1 MVGVYHRKSN
11 RDLAEEARAGASP
24 ASFYDTP
31 AYPGSN
37 YSQRAGPS
45 SSKMNPSSSTPGL
58 PNLRLSGFDVE
69 KMMAGVGGVP
79 MTSSPSQ
86 EMDERDWSSQ
96 AGEYVNVKGNHRN
109 SPRPYQPPP
118 ASASTRAPTYPG
130 SSPAAT
136 PPNHSSNSLSSA
148 PQQSSYSRRS
158 PAATAS
164 SGGYFRPG
172 DAVNGSDS
180 GRAYMAKSR
189 SQDPYGSPVDMPR
202 PPYGMSSPPA
212 SPHRSRPSP
221 QPRAPSHRSS
231 ADYYASPPS
240 VHPPPRTEGVTQW
253 IARANE
259 TDDQRRAREWE
270 EARERQHAA
279 DRKERYEVKAK
290 QAEEESSRRRA
301 EFEEMERQEAIAARK
316 RAEDIARK
324 RQEEEEDRK
333 RAIAAA
339 RVERERQEREAEAE
353 RLREQ
358 ERRWQ
363 EKQARKKEEEARR
376 REMERQRQE
385 DEERRRREDAAR
397 WAEEVA
403 RRRQMEERQRLER
416 AAEARRQF
424 EVAEAARIKAEE
436 EAARRRAEAEKARI
450 QAEKE
455 AEQARIRAQQEAE
468 RRRIAAEQAR
478 IKAEKD
484 AEQARIRAAKEA
496 EEARLRAIEEARLA
510 KIKAIEDAEKAR
522 LKAIEDAEKA
532 RLKAIEDEKRRIE
545 KAKQDY
551 IRAIADGHANIE
563 REDKENVDRGRHEAA
578 MAQQH
583 YERARQ
589 DYERALQDYQRHMAW
604 LETQQQDRGH
614 GSHEYYSSDSGVSL
628 PSTGG
633 HGEHQQKA
641 MGTGGSP
648 DHGVIGQNRM
658 PQIFTREG
666 QPFGPQNGHAAPNG
680 QGPQAGF
687 QNGDHT
693 RNNGPAGAM
702 SGLPHPAPVEAANG
716 APMVRFQQPGENQ
729 GIQAPV
735 PPPAPI
741 TRRKRNHLRFI
752 SALTVGARSA
762 PQSAAAK
769 SGRDFAPA
777 VRVPWDAGII
787 GENALPDYNPATL
800 ANVAFSVA
808 LADVSDPT
816 KPRLSEGWQ
825 SHGYGDPDLITSHYK
840 VVEIQDTRLVRK
852 RFFRDPETGEKR
864 IRDYDAIFDALAD
877 PSEFEEVW
885 EPFTREELVFDLFGP
900 LFSKTTPDVLE
911 RIVSHLDCADVK
923 ALRQTCS
930 EVRTALDTDASRE
943 VILRR
948 FLYPVGY
955 QTWQD
960 IKTTHTRTSS
970 DVSAASSASSAP
982 PPKLPALPERDPLP
996 ITFQDVEGFFLATE
1010 VFPEYAL
1017 VGADWLSL
1025 PHEMDARV
1033 PRLAR
1038 ATTRAY
1044 SRVLTRL
1051 RLQPSYKV
1059 PSPPPSQPPASS
1071 AGSIHSV
1078 SGASSPTA
1086 GKAPTGLASSPL
1098 MSMNMFS
1105 PTLSANGRI
1114 SPAASLSTQQQPV
1127 GLPGPAIAS
1136 PWKPGRVAVYRVWV
1150 PCRDRVWLS
1159 DEEIAKCERELFLAS
1174 VWPLLRRG
1182 DIIRNT
1188 AMVDEGNVGKLI
1200 FDGRFLRDLSFAF
1213 DPIGHIPSWLNLLL
1227 YPPAYYHNVIKS
1239 STASPILYLDIL
1251 PWREQI
1257 ISSLRLVQDQVETTA
1272 PNGLRYRI
1280 AKWLYRTTANVKASQ
1295 IISEEGFQCVDEGWE
1310 GKLFFETEGTSEH
1323 AKDLVL
1329 RCAGPL
1335 ATPQAKA
1342 KILAAVL
1349 GQGADA
1355 GGPAKTRDSALALL
1369 RNPAVKDREGRTV
1382 QVQYP
1387 FAVMR
1392 DRSKPGLIW
1401 LRPVQERERIA

>member
-1 MVGVYHRKSN
+1 
-11 RDLAEEARAGASP
+11 
-24 ASFYDTP
+24 
-31 AYPGSN
+31 
-37 YSQRAGPS
+37 
-45 SSKMNPSSSTPGL
+45 
-58 PNLRLSGFDVE
+58 
-69 KMMAGVGGVP
+69 
-79 MTSSPSQ
+79 
-86 EMDERDWSSQ
+86 
-96 AGEYVNVKGNHRN
+96 
-109 SPRPYQPPP
+109 
-118 ASASTRAPTYPG
+118 
-130 SSPAAT
+130 
-136 PPNHSSNSLSSA
+136 
-148 PQQSSYSRRS
+148 
-158 PAATAS
+158 
-164 SGGYFRPG
+164 
-172 DAVNGSDS
+172 
-180 GRAYMAKSR
+180 
-189 SQDPYGSPVDMPR
+189 
-202 PPYGMSSPPA
+202 
-212 SPHRSRPSP
+212 
-221 QPRAPSHRSS
+221 
-231 ADYYASPPS
+231 
-240 VHPPPRTEGVTQW
+240 
-253 IARANE
+253 
-259 TDDQRRAREWE
+259 
-270 EARERQHAA
+270 
-279 DRKERYEVKAK
+279 
-290 QAEEESSRRRA
+290 
-301 EFEEMERQEAIAARK
+301 
-316 RAEDIARK
+316 
-324 RQEEEEDRK
+324 
-333 RAIAAA
+333 
-339 RVERERQEREAEAE
+339 
-353 RLREQ
+353 
-358 ERRWQ
+358 
-363 EKQARKKEEEARR
+363 
-376 REMERQRQE
+376 MERQRQE
-385 DEERRRREDAAR
+385 EEERRRREDAAR

-403 RRRQMEERQRLER
+403 RRRQAEEKQRLER

-436 EAARRRAEAEKARI
+436 EAARRRAEAEKEAARRRAEAEKARI
-450 QAEKE
+450 EAEKVAE
-455 AEQARIRAQQEAE
+455 AARIRAQQEAE
-468 RRRIAAEQAR
+468 QRRIAAEQAR
-478 IKAEKD
+478 IRAEKE

-563 REDKENVDRGRHEAA
+563 REDKDNVERGRHEAA

-583 YERARQ
+583 YARARQ
-589 DYERALQDYQRHMAW
+589 EYERALQEYQRHIAW
-604 LETQQQDRGH
+604 MESQQQDRGH

-633 HGEHQQKA
+633 HEQHQQKV

-648 DHGVIGQNRM
+648 DHGAAGQKQFPHNL
-658 PQIFTREG
+658 QREEPHLG
-666 QPFGPQNGHAAPNG
+666 IRDGYAHQNAT
-680 QGPQAGF
+680 GPQAGQ
-687 QNGDHT
+687 QNGESA
-693 RNNGPAGAM
+693 RNSGPSGAM
-702 SGLPHPAPVEAANG
+702 PELQHSAPAEANRPAESG
-716 APMVRFQQPGENQ
+716 APMVRFQQPGEHQ
-729 GIQAPV
+729 GIRAPV
-735 PPPAPI
+735 APPVPVA
-741 TRRKRNHLRFI
+741 RRKRNHLRFT

-762 PQSAAAK
+762 PHPAAAK
-769 SGRDFAPA
+769 SGHNFAPA

-787 GENALPDYNPATL
+787 GENALSDHNPATL
-800 ANVAFSVA
+800 ASVAFSVA

-840 VVEIQDTRLVRK
+840 VVEIQDTRLVRR
-852 RFFRDPETGEKR
+852 RFVRNPETGEKQ

-877 PSEFEEVW
+877 PSEFEDVW

-911 RIVSHLDCADVK
+911 RIVSHLDCADIK

-930 EVRTALDTDASRE
+930 EVRIALDTDASRE

-982 PPKLPALPERDPLP
+982 PPKPPSLPERDPLP
-996 ITFQDVEGFFLATE
+996 ITFQDVEGFLLASE
-1010 VFPEYAL
+1010 VFPEYAH
-1017 VGADWLSL
+1017 VAADWLGS

-1059 PSPPPSQPPASS
+1059 PSPPPSQAPASS
-1071 AGSIHSV
+1071 AGSVRSL
-1078 SGASSPTA
+1078 SGSSSPTP

-1098 MSMNMFS
+1098 MNLNMFS
-1105 PTLSANGRI
+1105 PTLSANGRT
-1114 SPAASLSTQQQPV
+1114 SPAATTSAHQHALGLSGTPMV
-1127 GLPGPAIAS
+1127 S
-1136 PWKPGRVAVYRVWV
+1136 PWKPGRVAVHRVWV

-1159 DEEIAKCERELFLAS
+1159 DEEIARCERELFLAS
-1174 VWPLLRRG
+1174 VWPLLKRG

-1200 FDGRFLRDLSFAF
+1200 FDGRFLRDLSFAY
-1213 DPIGHIPSWLNLLL
+1213 DPIGHIPSWLNLFL
-1227 YPPAYYHNVIKS
+1227 YPPAYYHNVIRS
-1239 STASPILYLDIL
+1239 STPSPILYLDIM

-1272 PNGLRYRI
+1272 PSGARYRI
-1280 AKWLYRTTANVKASQ
+1280 AKWLYRTMANVKASQ

-1310 GKLFFETEGTSEH
+1310 GKLIFETEGTSEH
-1323 AKDLVL
+1323 ANDLVV

-1349 GQGADA
+1349 GQGVDA

-1387 FAVMR
+1387 FAVLR